1 MTVINTHACE
11 KAALSAPYMH
21 DGSLATLEEVI
32 EFYDR
37 GGRPNP
43 NLSGEIQPLRLTLR
57 EKEGLVAFL
66 RALTGNSSAR
76 SNFRTSNF

>member
-1 MTVINTHACE
+1 
-11 KAALSAPYMH
+11 
-21 DGSLATLEEVI
+21 VI

-57 EKEGLVAFL
+57 GKEGLVAFL